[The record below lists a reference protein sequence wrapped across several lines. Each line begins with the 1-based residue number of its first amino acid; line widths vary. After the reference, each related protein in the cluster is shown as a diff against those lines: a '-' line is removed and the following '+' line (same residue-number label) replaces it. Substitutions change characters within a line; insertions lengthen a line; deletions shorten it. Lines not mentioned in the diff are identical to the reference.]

1 MNGLHVCQ
9 ARNAPQVGQVKSF
22 VINGDRIK
30 SKPLDQGGQNY
41 TITKVT
47 QHETYKDAYGN
58 SGFHLEIEP
67 QNGSGSTPAPRQQ
80 AASAGWSDDR
90 SNRIERQHSQ
100 DMAIRWFMGCGKI
113 EDLADLKKLRAMI
126 DYFQKDVG
134 RMPATPVSKSEPE
147 PEHDDAP
154 EPDEEEQF

>member
-1 MNGLHVCQ
+1 
-9 ARNAPQVGQVKSF
+9 
-22 VINGDRIK
+22 
-30 SKPLDQGGQNY
+30 
-41 TITKVT
+41 
-47 QHETYKDAYGN
+47 
-58 SGFHLEIEP
+58 
-67 QNGSGSTPAPRQQ
+67 
-80 AASAGWSDDR
+80 
-90 SNRIERQHSQ
+90 
-100 DMAIRWFMGCGKI
+100 MGCGKI